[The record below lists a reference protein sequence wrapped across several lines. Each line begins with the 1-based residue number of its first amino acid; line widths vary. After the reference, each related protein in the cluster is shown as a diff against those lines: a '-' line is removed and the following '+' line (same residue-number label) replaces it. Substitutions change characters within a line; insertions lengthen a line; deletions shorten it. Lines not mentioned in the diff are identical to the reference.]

1 MSMVIGML
9 CDTYKWS
16 IAIEICYSV
25 QYMVAG
31 IPLIVGKLKLIFEI
45 LSFCV
50 DYFLNAFN
58 DP

>member
-1 MSMVIGML
+1 MSMVIGMSY
-9 CDTYKWS
+9 DTYKWL

-50 DYFLNAFN
+50 DFFFNASN
-58 DP
+58 EP